1 MSGIRST
8 RAWTVARVIAVALVA
23 ACASVGQAQAFDA
36 SAKPRKADFS
46 DAARALDVVEDAILL
61 GEPLP
66 PHDPALGHEKVRLS
80 VTTPGYHYTPWLA
93 DNPQLVHGTVDIRVA
108 AKGVARG
115 PLTVW
120 VKAGGHACV
129 PKTSS
134 PWRRVIIPNGGTF
147 SFALADKA
155 YSTAIFLRVSDIE
168 SNYRYEAISVR
179 VGPQSYLD
187 GGVTP
192 GIIG

>member
-8 RAWTVARVIAVALVA
+8 RVWTVVLVCAMALVVT
-23 ACASVGQAQAFDA
+23 CASMGQARALDT

-46 DAARALDVVEDAILL
+46 DAARALDVVEDALLL
-61 GEPLP
+61 GQPLP
-66 PHDPALGHEKVRLS
+66 PHDPALGHEKVQLS
-80 VTTPGYHYTPWLA
+80 VTTPGYHYTPWFA
-93 DNPQLVHGTVDIRVA
+93 DNPQLVYGTVDIRVT

-129 PKTSS
+129 PKTASR
-134 PWRRVIIPNGGTF
+134 WQRVVIPNGGTF
-147 SFALADKA
+147 SFALADRA
-155 YSTAIFLRVSDIE
+155 YSTAIFLRVSDVDH
-168 SNYRYEAISVR
+168 NYRYEAISVR

-187 GGVTP
+187 EGVTP
-192 GIIG
+192 GIVG